1 MGKLISE
8 MDSKERRFGSGY
20 ISGML
25 SIAMAGV
32 GLATV
37 LCLMYPQ
44 LLTVSEA
51 RTHYNVPLIRFAVQI
66 DLIAAFLLGCIS
78 VTLRSNK
85 ILGFVG
91 MLIVLAA
98 TLLGGSQALMRLEM
112 ESDLYFGLDFFV
124 LNLILLGSIFIP
136 LERLFKKNDQ
146 YIFRDDWHEDLFY
159 FFIGSL
165 FVQALTF
172 LSLTPALTIL
182 NATPWAGG
190 LRKAIASQPGWLQFI
205 EIMFL
210 TDLVQYWFHRAFHE
224 VPCLW
229 RFHAIH
235 HSAKK
240 MDWIAGSRMH
250 FIEII
255 LLRAFTTLPMYV
267 MGFAESPLYAYI
279 FFVYLMSVFVHSNIR
294 FHFGFLQY
302 IIATPRFHH
311 WHHGKEEE
319 AFDINYAVH
328 FPILDRLFGTYHLP
342 GDRWPKEYGVNDDSV
357 PSGYLRQ
364 FAYPFQRPQPKADH
378 PTPPSPPTVQSP
390 SE

>member
-1 MGKLISE
+1 MGKVISE

-51 RTHYNVPLIRFAVQI
+51 RTHYNVPLIRFAVLI

-98 TLLGGSQALMRLEM
+98 TLLGGSQASMRLEM

-190 LRKAIASQPGWLQFI
+190 LRS
-205 EIMFL
+205 
-210 TDLVQYWFHRAFHE
+210 
-224 VPCLW
+224 
-229 RFHAIH
+229 
-235 HSAKK
+235 
-240 MDWIAGSRMH
+240 
-250 FIEII
+250 
-255 LLRAFTTLPMYV
+255 LLRSCF
-267 MGFAESPLYAYI
+267 
-279 FFVYLMSVFVHSNIR
+279 
-294 FHFGFLQY
+294 
-302 IIATPRFHH
+302 
-311 WHHGKEEE
+311 
-319 AFDINYAVH
+319 
-328 FPILDRLFGTYHLP
+328 
-342 GDRWPKEYGVNDDSV
+342 
-357 PSGYLRQ
+357 
-364 FAYPFQRPQPKADH
+364 
-378 PTPPSPPTVQSP
+378 
-390 SE
+390 